1 MRPENETNDELQQ
14 LLDSLEEHGKNA
26 RRQKELGELID
37 RHYKLYPLR
46 WALSAAAACLLLWLL
61 VKPNMKQQPE
71 MEQEILVEETRTVDS
86 VKPTVKDVV
95 FEEPVVSKELLAEE
109 KPVVPK
115 TTPTNKIKPKAG
127 TIEEVVEN
135 TLPTEQLPTEQLPTE
150 QLPTEQL
157 PTEQLPRRRVIQSL
171 NLVCF
176 ECQTENGER
185 KTENFPLST
194 LHFPLP
200 KDPNM
205 KNGSLAF
212 EIKLN

>member
-26 RRQKELGELID
+26 RRQQELGELID

-71 MEQEILVEETRTVDS
+71 MKQEILVEETRTVDS
-86 VKPTVKDVV
+86 VKPAVKDVV
-95 FEEPVVSKELLAEE
+95 FEEPVVNKELLAEE

-115 TTPTNKIKPKAG
+115 ATPTNKVKPKAG

-135 TLPTEQLPTEQLPTE
+135 TLPTE